1 MDYLRVVIILGAVL
15 ALVGIYMLAL
25 FLNRKTKAPEGCEL
39 AHLEATCGGCLSK
52 TCEVR
57 IEEGTTT

>member
-1 MDYLRVVIILGAVL
+1 MDYLRIVIILGAVL

-25 FLNRKTKAPEGCEL
+25 ILNRKTKVPEGCEF
-39 AHLEATCGGCLSK
+39 AHLEATCGGCLSR

-57 IEEGTTT
+57 IEEGTTI